1 MKRSTKD
8 KAKGKFHEL
17 KGKLKTKVGS
27 VTKNRRLQ
35 AQGIGEALTG
45 KMQAK
50 LGQEEEAIEQR
61 AIRNAPV
68 QASRATSRS

>member
-1 MKRSTKD
+1 MKRSTRD

-27 VTKNRRLQ
+27 ATKNRRLQ

-45 KMQAK
+45 KMQTK
-50 LGQEEEAIEQR
+50 LGQVEEAIEQR
-61 AIRNAPV
+61 ASRNAP
-68 QASRATSRS
+68 AKPSRATSRS

>member
-17 KGKLKTKVGS
+17 RGKLKTKVGS
-27 VTKNRRLQ
+27 ATKSRRLQ
-35 AQGIGEALTG
+35 AQGIGEALAG

-50 LGQEEEAIEQR
+50 LGQVEAAIEQK
-61 AIRNAPV
+61 AIRNAPA
-68 QASRATSRS
+68 QPSRATSRS